1 MSAYPMNRRDF
12 VRISIAAGASVLT
25 AAALLG
31 GCSGTRRS
39 DFSPEGEGTRS
50 RVPLDPDAAA
60 ILRHAAM
67 APSGHNAQPWVV
79 TVDRP
84 LVWTIGLD
92 PARRLPEVDPACR
105 EALLSIGAFVEN
117 LVISAEA
124 RGYKVRTEVV
134 AAGTQDTGILRVHLE
149 KAPARPYPLERLE
162 LRRTVKHGHGPRELT
177 SETVR
182 ALAAPLDGRL
192 FYFPR
197 SSAHARCIA
206 EGTAAAFEEQTRR
219 DSAQKELAAWT
230 RFSRESAAAHRDGL
244 TTEGMEITGLAG
256 WYVRS
261 FMTPADVMG
270 GNWRNKGIEMMKQ
283 MTNEGAG
290 WFVVTSAGS
299 SVADL
304 MDTGRRFQRMA
315 LMARE
320 QGVAVHPMTQMLEE
334 DTWRGRIVAEHA
346 ADMIPQF
353 ILRVG
358 YVDRYPEP
366 VSLRRPVS
374 WFVRERQEG

>member
-1 MSAYPMNRRDF
+1 MNRRDF
-12 VRISIAAGASVLT
+12 VKLSIAAGASVLT
-25 AAALLG
+25 AGALLG

-39 DFSPEGEGTRS
+39 DLPPEGGGRAAG
-50 RVPLDPDAAA
+50 VPLDPDAAA
-60 ILRHAAM
+60 ILRHASL
-67 APSGHNAQPWVV
+67 APSGHNAQPWIV

-92 PARRLPEVDPACR
+92 PARRLPEVDPTCR

-124 RGYKVRTEVV
+124 LGYRVRTEVV
-134 AAGTQDTGILRVHLE
+134 AAGMQDTDILRVRLE
-149 KAPARPYPLERLE
+149 KAPVRPYPLQRLE
-162 LRRTVKHGHGPRELT
+162 LRRTVKHGHGSRELKA
-177 SETVR
+177 ETVR
-182 ALAAPLDGRL
+182 VLAAPLDGRL

-197 SSAHARCIA
+197 SSEHARCIA

-230 RFSRESAAAHRDGL
+230 RFSRRSAAAHRDGL
-244 TTEGMEITGLAG
+244 TTEGMEITGLGG

-270 GNWRNKGIEMMKQ
+270 ESWRNKGIEMMKQ
-283 MTNEGAG
+283 MTLEGAG

-315 LMARE
+315 LLARE
-320 QGVAVHPMTQMLEE
+320 QGVAIHPMTQMLEE
-334 DTWRGRIVAEHA
+334 DTWRRRIAAEHA
-346 ADMIPQF
+346 ADMTPQF

-358 YVDRYPEP
+358 YLDRYPEP

-374 WFVRERQEG
+374 WFVRGGQEG